1 MGNLRQPSVAAKIER
16 RGVCLPSV
24 MVLKEKGEERGRRTR
39 REGVKAERGNFVK
52 EVLAENP
59 RSRDMDPTN

>member
-16 RGVCLPSV
+16 GVCLPSV
-24 MVLKEKGEERGRRTR
+24 MVLKEKGVEKGWRTR

-59 RSRDMDPTN
+59 RSRGMAPTN